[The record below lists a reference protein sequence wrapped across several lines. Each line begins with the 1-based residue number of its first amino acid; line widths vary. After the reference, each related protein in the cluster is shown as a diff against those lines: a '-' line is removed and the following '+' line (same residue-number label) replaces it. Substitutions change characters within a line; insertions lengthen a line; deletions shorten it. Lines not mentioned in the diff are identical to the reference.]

1 MDDKKPYRMAPQ
13 VAEVLLAK
21 EGNFAWLYALEKMA
35 ECERNSPQAYAM
47 WHSVLDE
54 LDKLKEKQN
63 ASTSELRATEEDNSN

>member
-1 MDDKKPYRMAPQ
+1 MDDRKPYRMAPQ

-21 EGNFAWLYALEKMA
+21 EGKFAWLYALEKMA
-35 ECERNSPQAYAM
+35 ECEHDSPRTYAM
-47 WHSVLDE
+47 WQSVLNE

>member
-1 MDDKKPYRMAPQ
+1 MNDRKPYRMAPQ

-21 EGNFAWLYALEKMA
+21 EGKFAWLYALEQMA
-35 ECERNSPQAYAM
+35 DCGGAANTYAM
-47 WHSVLDE
+47 WQSVLDE